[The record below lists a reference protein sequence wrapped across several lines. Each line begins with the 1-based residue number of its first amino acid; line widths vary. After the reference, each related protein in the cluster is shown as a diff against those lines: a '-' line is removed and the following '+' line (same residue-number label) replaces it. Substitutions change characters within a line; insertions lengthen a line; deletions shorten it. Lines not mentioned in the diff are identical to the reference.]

1 MPENKKPQIWVRQ
14 KMQFVLFY
22 ILLLMLV
29 WRLIDFFDEAL
40 NGASK
45 MSLGKWGLEGY
56 DALLAQSVIIGILL
70 QLVFQMRKPHISRD
84 PGQ

>member
-1 MPENKKPQIWVRQ
+1 MSENKKPYSLQRQ
-14 KMQFVLFY
+14 KMQFVSFY
-22 ILLLMLV
+22 ILLLTLV
-29 WRLIDFFDEAL
+29 WRLIDLFDEAI
-40 NGASK
+40 NGATK

-70 QLVFQMRKPHISRD
+70 QLVFQIRKSHISRD

>member
-1 MPENKKPQIWVRQ
+1 MPENKKPFTLRRQ
-14 KMQFVLFY
+14 KIQLALFY
-22 ILLLMLV
+22 ILLLTLV
-29 WRLIDFFDEAL
+29 WRLIDFFDEAI
-40 NGASK
+40 NGATK

-84 PGQ
+84 TGQ

>member
-70 QLVFQMRKPHISRD
+70 QLVFQMRKSHAYRN

>member
-1 MPENKKPQIWVRQ
+1 MPENKKPSTLRRQ
-14 KMQFVLFY
+14 KIQFVLFY
-22 ILLLMLV
+22 ILLLTLV
-29 WRLIDFFDEAL
+29 WRLIDFFDEAIS
-40 NGASK
+40 GVIK

-70 QLVFQMRKPHISRD
+70 QLVFQMRKSHISRG

>member
-1 MPENKKPQIWVRQ
+1 MSENKKPYSLQRQ
-14 KMQFVLFY
+14 KMQFVSFY
-22 ILLLMLV
+22 ILLLTLV
-29 WRLIDFFDEAL
+29 WRLIDLFDEAI
-40 NGASK
+40 NGATK

-70 QLVFQMRKPHISRD
+70 QLVFQMRKSHISRD

>member
-1 MPENKKPQIWVRQ
+1 MPENKKPSTLRRQ
-14 KMQFVLFY
+14 KIQFALFY
-22 ILLLMLV
+22 ILLLTLV
-29 WRLIDFFDEAL
+29 WRLIDFFDEAIS
-40 NGASK
+40 GATK

-70 QLVFQMRKPHISRD
+70 LLVCQTRKSHTSRD